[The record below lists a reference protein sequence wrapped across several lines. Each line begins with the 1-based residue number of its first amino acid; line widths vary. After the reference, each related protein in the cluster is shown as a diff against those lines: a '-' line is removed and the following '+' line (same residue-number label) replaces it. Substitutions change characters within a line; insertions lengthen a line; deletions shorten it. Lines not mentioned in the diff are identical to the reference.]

1 MKLTKYRTLWLIDSF
16 IVLLLDTFIHHYL
29 IYHFCS
35 SHSSK
40 FCRQCLD
47 LLSIDFYKNIHVK
60 KNLQYFVCFCWIK
73 KKCASFCFIKNYSL
87 SISVGMNHLS
97 IVRTLYGG
105 SALGASSTYA
115 ICTPLFASS
124 SAFI

>member
-29 IYHFCS
+29 IYHFVFCL
-35 SHSSK
+35 SHSFK
-40 FCRQCLD
+40 FCGHYY
-47 LLSIDFYKNIHVK
+47 LSISYKNIHVK